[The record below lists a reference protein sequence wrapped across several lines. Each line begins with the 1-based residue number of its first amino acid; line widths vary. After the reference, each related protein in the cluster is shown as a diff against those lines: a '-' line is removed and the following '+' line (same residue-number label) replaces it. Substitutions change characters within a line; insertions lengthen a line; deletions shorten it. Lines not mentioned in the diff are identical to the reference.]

1 MNHPYQQPSPTKSRD
16 NIKPDMEFFDEGRQI
31 AYSWQEFQLATSTAA
46 ASAQTLGGATNHS
59 YAFSSQSKDVDR
71 PLDLVAP
78 TDPRSGHAYPQQLGT
93 SYVHEALAQEPLG
106 VLDPYNTNGSFH
118 AYTGD
123 ASVFGNLAFD
133 DFVTPTMGDSF
144 LTPMPMLPQPDFFP
158 PKYSYPMAGTG
169 YAFQPIAPATTAQM
183 NVVATPNQPSGAR
196 TNARHRTAETRISCT
211 VDGCTKT
218 FHRPG
223 DYRRHMRKHQDP
235 ILKCIVDDCDMKFYR
250 LDKLRDHIRQGHK
263 MVL

>member
-1 MNHPYQQPSPTKSRD
+1 MNHQHQQSSHTESRD
-16 NIKPDMEFFDEGRQI
+16 NINPDMEFFDEGRQI
-31 AYSWQEFQLATSTAA
+31 AYSWQEFQLPTSTTA
-46 ASAQTLGGATNHS
+46 ASAQTLVSATNQS
-59 YAFSSQSKDVDR
+59 YAFSWDECDTQCAG
-71 PLDLVAP
+71 L
-78 TDPRSGHAYPQQLGT
+78 RSGHAYPQELDT
-93 SYVHEALAQEPLG
+93 SVHEALAQESLDL
-106 VLDPYNTNGSFH
+106 LDPYNTNDSFQ

-133 DFVTPTMGDSF
+133 DFVTPPMGDSF
-144 LTPMPMLPQPDFFP
+144 LMPMPMLPQPDFLP
-158 PKYSYPMAGTG
+158 PQYSYPMAETG
-169 YAFQPIAPATTAQM
+169 YAFQPIAPATAAQV
-183 NVVATPNQPSGAR
+183 NVVAQPNQPSGAR
-196 TNARHRTAETRISCT
+196 ANARHRTAETRISCT

-218 FHRPG
+218 FRRPG